1 MRALRG
7 KPAPLLGQARQGGG
21 RLPERGAGTGG
32 DMSKKLHLH
41 ARSLTVE
48 HPVTKEL
55 LTFTAPL
62 PEHMQRT
69 WSLLDWKEADVP
81 ADPFVHRK

>member
-1 MRALRG
+1 
-7 KPAPLLGQARQGGG
+7 
-21 RLPERGAGTGG
+21 
-32 DMSKKLHLH
+32 MSKKLHLQ